1 MMERKTHLIAGR
13 KALKAVSGLLGLDS
27 AGSGWKLE
35 ALCCLGRDNI
45 RLGLAQGRQIPG
57 GRTSSA
63 PGGGLAMGG
72 LAKAASR
79 IVFYLVPLDS
89 AEAIV
94 FARKLGLSLDS
105 AASPALKRFLE
116 TMAARLKDR
125 SLADILAVLHDDPET
140 FAELEPSG
148 PAESRLMVPMAAGP
162 INLLEAGWRN
172 FFGDQDFEVL
182 LGYPELSMK
191 KTIYARYSDRECLYS
206 WAGND
211 PRKWS
216 FFAYPMRVPSDSF
229 GAAVFRKGV
238 IMELD
243 EKDMVLGPREKAD
256 ALVDSVAARARS
268 SDAEFV
274 VFNHFCTTIVMG
286 EDFAEVGRRMEDAS
300 GRTTIRWSHRDR
312 DLLDNFGDYFR
323 SLMGKLGFF
332 DAPCDPDSVNLFHF
346 PTDYREA
353 QLVPFLKELG
363 LKINLR
369 LFPDVEFPAVA
380 SLPKARLQ
388 IFCEATSYQ
397 AKLHEILAK
406 SPRPVLTVKAPYGIE
421 GTQECLSSIAKAA
434 GKEKAFEAA
443 WGRKIAEVGP
453 LWDAMRLQAKG
464 LRLAFVTADTT
475 LPRLWGLR
483 HGQGPPLMKMIQ
495 EMGFGVDIIYHDPHA
510 EGVDIPEGRDITLTV
525 FRTPAELDDALRTG
539 LFQAVY
545 SDIFFDWRLT
555 CAGKA
560 RFASKDFEM
569 GLDGA
574 VRSFQRLLGACR
586 MPFYARYGSHLAGLE
601 GRNDD

>member
-1 MMERKTHLIAGR
+1 VSQEAADVVPKTHSVAGR
-13 KALKAVSGLLGLDS
+13 ASLKAAARVLGLD
-27 AGSGWKLE
+27 APEGAWKLA
-35 ALCCLGRDNI
+35 ALCSLGEDNI
-45 RLGLAQGRQIPG
+45 RFCLAGVRPG
-57 GRTSSA
+57 AR
-63 PGGGLAMGG
+63 L
-72 LAKAASR
+72 
-79 IVFYLVPLDS
+79 VFYLVPRDS
-89 AEAIV
+89 EEALV
-94 FARKLGLSLDS
+94 KTSELGLSWDGD
-105 AASPALKRFLE
+105 ASPAQVRFLE
-116 TMAARLKDR
+116 AMAVRLGSR
-125 SLADILAVLHDDPET
+125 NLADLLALIRKDPET
-140 FAELEPSG
+140 FSELESEGDPR
-148 PAESRLMVPMAAGP
+148 SRLIVPMAAGP

-238 IMELD
+238 IMEL
-243 EKDMVLGPREKAD
+243 EESDMVLGPAGKA
-256 ALVDSVAARARS
+256 ASLVDSVARKAAG

-286 EDFAEVGRRMEDAS
+286 EDFAEVGRRMEEAS

-312 DLLDNFGDYFR
+312 DLLDNFGGYFR
-323 SLMGKLGFF
+323 SLMGRPGFF
-332 DAPCDPDSVNLFHF
+332 KGEGDPDKVNLFHF

-363 LKINLR
+363 LSVNLS

-380 SLPKARLQ
+380 TLPAARLQ
-388 IFCEATSYQ
+388 VFCEATSYQ
-397 AKLHEILAK
+397 AKLREILEK
-406 SPRPVLTVKAPYGIE
+406 SPRPVLTVTAPYGIE
-421 GTQECLSSIAKAA
+421 GTKDCLGAIAKAA
-434 GKEKAFEAA
+434 GRESAFEDA
-443 WGRKIAEVGP
+443 WDRKISEVGP
-453 LWDAMRLQAKG
+453 VWDAMRRQARDH
-464 LRLAFVTADTT
+464 RLAFVVSDTT

-483 HGQGPPLMKMIQ
+483 HGQGPPLMRMLG
-495 EMGFGVDIIYHDPHA
+495 EMGFGVDILYHDPHA
-510 EGVDIPEGRDITLTV
+510 DGVELPEGTDISLTV
-525 FRTPAELDDALRTG
+525 FRTPAELREALEQGR
-539 LFQAVY
+539 FRAVY

-555 CAGKA
+555 SAGKA

-586 MPFYARYGSHLAGLE
+586 TPFYARYSGHLRTIAG
-601 GRNDD
+601 RDDV